1 LGGKTLGHGTA
12 FVDTESFLEN
22 YPIVYQA
29 FWLGNIVKYAVRC
42 EHKGSKQSDLIKVI
56 WYAVK
61 ELTNDS
67 KEADAAIARVANYL
81 QIDIGQPI
89 DRTES

>member
-1 LGGKTLGHGTA
+1 MDGGKLVKHYRNSSIQPDDAIDEWGLN
-12 FVDTESFLEN
+12 FR
-22 YPIVYQA
+22 
-29 FWLGNIVKYAVRC
+29 LGNIVKYAVRC